1 MIASAA
7 VVFGISNA
15 LRKGGEIAPG
25 GAKCYSECIT
35 SAINPKYHSNPC
47 YHLYKYPTT
56 QWPISETITCNAR
69 DVIWRT
75 DYGGKKRLVFMD
87 AEDSSE
93 GLVKAATRKKVYKC
107 LEVC

>member
-1 MIASAA
+1 M
-7 VVFGISNA
+7 V
-15 LRKGGEIAPG
+15 
-25 GAKCYSECIT
+25 YSWFRDSRYSRDRLAREDTPVSPHPQDRCD
-35 SAINPKYHSNPC
+35 SLHQ
-47 YHLYKYPTT
+47 H
-56 QWPISETITCNAR
+56 QWPISEIITCNAR

-75 DYGGKKRLVFMD
+75 DYGGKNGEFLVFMD